1 MRLYGPC
8 YNFEMDLLST
18 SLLEPSDEA
27 KNMANVKDRIR
38 TPQSQNQSKRES
50 CWDTTRVRK
59 SFRCVWTFFIQARK
73 RSAFPAQMFYFLFYF
88 SLLVSQRPLRKA
100 LLRLLHLHFLGIT
113 SHSLSSISFPRAEL
127 NNNSS
132 SIKQKIQQ
140 DARFVCEVCAGGEGV
155 GQWRKA
161 GR

>member
-1 MRLYGPC
+1 MY
-8 YNFEMDLLST
+8 
-18 SLLEPSDEA
+18 EP
-27 KNMANVKDRIR
+27 
-38 TPQSQNQSKRES
+38 
-50 CWDTTRVRK
+50 
-59 SFRCVWTFFIQARK
+59 
-73 RSAFPAQMFYFLFYF
+73 FLFKPGNALHFLLKCFIFCFIF